1 MKKNL
6 FKDLFIYEKRNTFI
20 QILIYLKY
28 KILGNDMG
36 ECKVPDSVI
45 DSFSRLFLPDIQAFF
60 ETEEG
65 LKSYEEWKADKQK
78 SKA

>member
-1 MKKNL
+1 MKKN
-6 FKDLFIYEKRNTFI
+6 LFIYEKRNTFI
-20 QILIYLKY
+20 QFLIYLKY

-36 ECKVPDSVI
+36 ECKVPDSII

-65 LKSYEEWKADKQK
+65 LKLYEEWKANKQK
-78 SKA
+78 TKV

>member
-6 FKDLFIYEKRNTFI
+6 FKNLFIYEKGNTFI
-20 QILIYLKY
+20 RFLLYLKY

-65 LKSYEEWKADKQK
+65 LKAYEEWKAEKP
-78 SKA
+78 KAN

>member
-1 MKKNL
+1 MKKN
-6 FKDLFIYEKRNTFI
+6 LFIYEKRNTFI

-65 LKSYEEWKADKQK
+65 LKAYEEWKAEKP
-78 SKA
+78 KAN

>member
-6 FKDLFIYEKRNTFI
+6 FEDLFIYEKGNTVIRF
-20 QILIYLKY
+20 LIYLNY

-65 LKSYEEWKADKQK
+65 LKAYEEWKAEKP
-78 SKA
+78 KAN

>member
-6 FKDLFIYEKRNTFI
+6 FENLFIYEKRNTFI

-65 LKSYEEWKADKQK
+65 LKAYEEWKADKQK
-78 SKA
+78 SKV

>member
-6 FKDLFIYEKRNTFI
+6 FKDLFIYEKGNAFI
-20 QILIYLKY
+20 QFLIYLKY

-65 LKSYEEWKADKQK
+65 LMAFEEWKSDKQK
-78 SKA
+78 NKA

>member
-6 FKDLFIYEKRNTFI
+6 FENLFIYEKRNTFI
-20 QILIYLKY
+20 QILIYMKY

-45 DSFSRLFLPDIQAFF
+45 DSFSRLFLPDIQEFF

-65 LKSYEEWKADKQK
+65 LKAYEEWKADKQK
-78 SKA
+78 PKA

>member
-6 FKDLFIYEKRNTFI
+6 FENLFIYEKRNTFI

-65 LKSYEEWKADKQK
+65 LKAYEEWKSDKQK
-78 SKA
+78 TKA

>member
-1 MKKNL
+1 MKKRL
-6 FKDLFIYEKRNTFI
+6 YKDLLIYETGNTFTKF
-20 QILIYLKY
+20 LIYLKY

-65 LKSYEEWKADKQK
+65 LKAYEEWKANKQK
-78 SKA
+78 

>member
-6 FKDLFIYEKRNTFI
+6 FKNLFKYEKRNTFI

-65 LKSYEEWKADKQK
+65 LKAYEEWKSNKQK
-78 SKA
+78 DKA

>member
-1 MKKNL
+1 MKKRL
-6 FKDLFIYEKRNTFI
+6 YRDLFIYETGNTFI
-20 QILIYLKY
+20 KFLIYLKH

-45 DSFSRLFLPDIQAFF
+45 DSLSRLFLPDIQAFF

-65 LKSYEEWKADKQK
+65 LKAYEEWKSDKQK
-78 SKA
+78 TKA

>member
-1 MKKNL
+1 MKKN
-6 FKDLFIYEKRNTFI
+6 LFIYEKRNAFI

-65 LKSYEEWKADKQK
+65 LKAYEEWKSDKQK
-78 SKA
+78 NKA

>member
-6 FKDLFIYEKRNTFI
+6 FKNLFIYEKRNTYI
-20 QILIYLKY
+20 RILIYLKY
-28 KILGNDMG
+28 KILENDMG

-60 ETEEG
+60 ETEEC
-65 LKSYEEWKADKQK
+65 LKAYEEWKAEKP
-78 SKA
+78 KAN

>member
-6 FKDLFIYEKRNTFI
+6 FKNLFIYEKGTTFI
-20 QILIYLKY
+20 RFLIYLKY

-65 LKSYEEWKADKQK
+65 LKAYEEWNVEKPKAN
-78 SKA
+78 

>member
-6 FKDLFIYEKRNTFI
+6 FKKLFIYVTENTLIKF
-20 QILIYLKY
+20 LIYLKY
-28 KILGNDMG
+28 EVLGDDKG

-60 ETEEG
+60 ESEEG
-65 LKSYEEWKADKQK
+65 LKAYEEWKAEKP
-78 SKA
+78 KAN

>member
-6 FKDLFIYEKRNTFI
+6 FKDLFIYEKGNTFI
-20 QILIYLKY
+20 KFLIYLKH

-36 ECKVPDSVI
+36 ECKVPDGVI
-45 DSFSRLFLPDIQAFF
+45 DSLSRLFLPDIQAFF

-65 LKSYEEWKADKQK
+65 LKAYEEWKSDKQK
-78 SKA
+78 NKA

>member
-1 MKKNL
+1 MNGGSGIR
-6 FKDLFIYEKRNTFI
+6 F
-20 QILIYLKY
+20 LIYLKH

-65 LKSYEEWKADKQK
+65 LKAYEEWKAEKP
-78 SKA
+78 KAN

>member
-6 FKDLFIYEKRNTFI
+6 FKNLFIYEKGNTFI
-20 QILIYLKY
+20 RFLIYLKY

-60 ETEEG
+60 ESG
-65 LKSYEEWKADKQK
+65 NYKKVVSMFVIDRDVQ
-78 SKA
+78 

>member
-1 MKKNL
+1 MKKIL
-6 FKDLFIYEKRNTFI
+6 FKNLFIYEKGNTFI
-20 QILIYLKY
+20 RFLIYLKY

-65 LKSYEEWKADKQK
+65 LKAYEEWKSDKQK
-78 SKA
+78 TKA

>member
-6 FKDLFIYEKRNTFI
+6 FKKLFIYEKGNTFI
-20 QILIYLKY
+20 RFLIYLKH

-65 LKSYEEWKADKQK
+65 LKAYEEWKSDKQK
-78 SKA
+78 TKA

>member
-6 FKDLFIYEKRNTFI
+6 FKNLFIYEKGNTFI
-20 QILIYLKY
+20 RFLIYLKH

-65 LKSYEEWKADKQK
+65 LKAYEEWKSDKQK
-78 SKA
+78 NKA

>member
-1 MKKNL
+1 MKKN
-6 FKDLFIYEKRNTFI
+6 LFIYEKRNTFI

-65 LKSYEEWKADKQK
+65 LKAYEEWRAEKPKAN
-78 SKA
+78 

>member
-6 FKDLFIYEKRNTFI
+6 FENLFIYEKRNTFI

-45 DSFSRLFLPDIQAFF
+45 DSLSRLFLPDIQAFF

-65 LKSYEEWKADKQK
+65 LKAYEEWKADKQK
-78 SKA
+78 PKV

>member
-6 FKDLFIYEKRNTFI
+6 FKNLFIYEKRNTYI
-20 QILIYLKY
+20 RILIYLKY
-28 KILGNDMG
+28 KILENDMG

-65 LKSYEEWKADKQK
+65 LKAYEEWKANKQK
-78 SKA
+78 NKA